1 MISEKLHNLPRLAKR
16 AIFLVT
22 DTLLVPI
29 SLYAA
34 FALRYGT
41 LTQMDRVQDSL
52 SLFVLMTVLGGVL
65 ISICRLPRIK
75 LNALE
80 MRAVTRIGT
89 TAALLALL
97 AITLSYML
105 DLSGPRSVPIIF
117 CAVFFLA
124 SLATRIAAL
133 TLLGWLEDRQGT
145 RQRVAIYGAGA
156 GGIQMAAALRQSPEA
171 RPVLF
176 IDDNSNLQGL
186 MTAGLP
192 VYASSDLK
200 KLVERHRIQR
210 VLLAIPS
217 ISEERRRALIDK
229 LAALGL
235 EVQVLPSY
243 IEMMTG
249 KGAGEPLRPVSPDA
263 LLGRDKVDLDTPE
276 IAKAYAGRTVLVTGA
291 GGSIGSEL
299 CRQLINRRPKRIVL
313 FEHSE
318 IALYAIDQDMRKR
331 AAGAGVA
338 ITTRLGSVTDAA
350 RVAAVMSE
358 CEVEI
363 VLHAAAYKHV
373 PIVEENELEGA
384 RNNVM
389 GTKVV
394 ADAAMR
400 AGVERFILVSTD
412 KAVRPTNIM
421 GASKR
426 LAELVVQDLQTRTT
440 RTRFA
445 IVRFGNVLG
454 SSGSVLPLFERQI
467 KQGGPVTVTHPEV
480 TRFFMTI
487 PEAARLVLLAG
498 AYAKGSDVF
507 VLDMGE
513 PQKIIDIARRMVEMS
528 GRTVRDSKTGKGDIE
543 IEITGL
549 RPGEKLYEEL
559 LIDDDSLR
567 ATPHPK
573 ILRAEEASLSEI
585 ETSSMLRE
593 LEKTLEARDTARL
606 RRLIAARVDG
616 YHIQKEVG

>member
-1 MISEKLHNLPRLAKR
+1 MTQDTIHKLPRLVKR
-16 AIFLVT
+16 GIFLTT
-22 DTLLVPI
+22 DTLLVPL

-34 FALRYGT
+34 FGLRYGT
-41 LTQMDRVQDSL
+41 LTPLNQVQDSL
-52 SLFVLMTVLGGVL
+52 ILFALMTVLGAVL
-65 ISICRLPRIK
+65 ISICRLPRIR

-97 AITLSYML
+97 AIILSYL
-105 DLSGPRSVPIIF
+105 LQLSGPRSVPLIF
-117 CAVFFLA
+117 SAVFFLL
-124 SLATRIAAL
+124 SLTARIAAL
-133 TLLGWLEDRQGT
+133 TLLTWMEDRQGT

-176 IDDNSNLQGL
+176 IDDNVNLQGL

-192 VYASSDLK
+192 VFSPSDLT
-200 KLVERHRIQR
+200 KLVERYQIQR

-217 ISEERRRALIDK
+217 IAQDLRSTRIEE
-229 LAALGL
+229 LAGLGL
-235 EVQVLPSY
+235 DVQVLPSY
-243 IEMMTG
+243 VEMM
-249 KGAGEPLRPVSPDA
+249 AGHGPEEPLRPVSPDA
-263 LLGRDKVDLDTPE
+263 LLGRSKVDLDTPE
-276 IAKAYAGRTVLVTGA
+276 IAKAYAGRTVMVTGA

-299 CRQLINRRPKRIVL
+299 CRQLINRRPARLVL
-313 FEHSE
+313 YEHSE
-318 IALYAIDQDMRKR
+318 IALYAIDQDLLKR
-331 AAGAGVA
+331 AAAVGVA
-338 ITTRLGSVTDAA
+338 ITARLGSVTDAA
-350 RVAAVMSE
+350 RVGAVMADTG
-358 CEVEI
+358 VEI

-384 RNNVM
+384 RNNVL
-389 GTKVV
+389 GTKIV
-394 ADAAMR
+394 ADAAVR

-421 GASKR
+421 GATKR
-426 LAELVVQDLQTRTT
+426 MAELVIQDLQIRTT
-440 RTRFA
+440 QTRFA

-507 VLDMGE
+507 VLDMGA

-528 GRTVRDSKTGKGDIE
+528 GRTVRDPETGKGDIA

-559 LIDDDSLR
+559 LIDDESLR

-573 ILRAEEASLSEI
+573 ILRAEEANLSAL
-585 ETSSMLRE
+585 ETAAMLRE
-593 LEKTLEARDTARL
+593 LGGALEARDVARL
-606 RRLIAARVDG
+606 RRLIALRVDG
-616 YHIQKEVG
+616 YHTQQRVS